1 MPGDRSID
9 RVAPAAADPVAPSLT
24 DRAYDHV
31 MDRLSDGRLRG
42 GDVIQE
48 SRLAEQLG
56 LSRTPV
62 RDALGRLEGEGLLVR
77 SGRALAV
84 RRVTVKEFLD
94 MLQVRRLIEPEAA
107 WQACGKIDAATLRDL
122 RDGLAA
128 LAETGDRHDS
138 AKAQA
143 LDETLHLTIVDALH
157 NDYLA
162 GLVRSLRHR
171 TRLFELTEFPG
182 KIASGRHEHLRLVDA
197 LIANLPKAAKQAML
211 AHLDLLGA
219 DIVEH
224 LRSL

>member
-1 MPGDRSID
+1 MPEK
-9 RVAPAAADPVAPSLT
+9 PAALTGSGAVDPAPSMA

-31 MDRLSDGRLRG
+31 MEGLSDGTLRG
-42 GDVIQE
+42 GDLIQE
-48 SRLAEQLG
+48 SRLAERLN

-77 SGRALAV
+77 AGRALAV

-107 WQACGKIDAATLRDL
+107 WQACGKIQPGILQHLRAQLVAEPLDATQAR
-122 RDGLAA
+122 
-128 LAETGDRHDS
+128 
-138 AKAQA
+138 A

-162 GLVRSLRHR
+162 GLVRNLRRR
-171 TRLFELTEFPG
+171 TRLFEQTEFPS
-182 KIASGRHEHLRLVDA
+182 KTTSGRDEHLRLVDA
-197 LIANLPKAAKQAML
+197 LLANLPNAAKQAML

-219 DIVEH
+219 DIVDQI
-224 LRSL
+224 RSL